1 MQTNLTQSLQSF
13 KHCYSIGIKGVGM
26 TALAQCLLDKGITVA
41 GCDVSEEFV
50 TQKILSSLPIQID
63 NLDVQKL
70 PIDTD
75 FVIYGSAHQGK
86 EHFLAQQAIKRSI
99 PLYSHA
105 QILGMLS
112 QEKDTIAV
120 CGVGGKSTTSA
131 LLAWILESSQ
141 EDPSYHVGV
150 GEITGLPRTGR
161 WHTTGSLFITEADE
175 YAENPQAVARGEEI
189 IPRFHYLQPKI
200 IICTNLLYD
209 HPDVYASFETTAKTF
224 YSFFTQLKQNGILL
238 WNADDAQLQTVVQ
251 KLHDNRPDILTVSF
265 GYSKSAEVQI
275 HELGY
280 ETGAHLVEFISNKQS
295 LIKQN
300 SQLIRFSLPGSHNLQ
315 NAAATWT
322 CLRLIQLTDQIIAH
336 HMATFQSTSRR
347 FQLMNTIDES
357 FFYDDYAHHPT
368 EIAATLSAC
377 KALFPNH
384 KLVVLFQPHT
394 FSRTQALLPDF
405 ANAFSKADTLLLIP
419 IFGSARENIGT
430 ITLDDLAKA
439 IKTARSVKTDIRI
452 ATSITN
458 AVEQLGSIDTK
469 KAVVITLGA
478 GDVYTIHDLLA
489 QKGHA

>member
-1 MQTNLTQSLQSF
+1 MQTNLTHPLQSL
-13 KHCYSIGIKGVGM
+13 KHCYIIGIKGVGM

-41 GCDVSEEFV
+41 GCDVNEEFV
-50 TQKILSSLPIQID
+50 TEKILSSLPIQID

-86 EHFLAQQAIKRSI
+86 DHLLVQLAVKHSI
-99 PLYSHA
+99 PIYSHA
-105 QILGMLS
+105 QILGLLS

-131 LLAWILESSQ
+131 LLAWILENSH
-141 EDPSYHVGV
+141 ENPSYHVGV

-161 WHTTGSLFITEADE
+161 WNTSGSLFVTEADE

-209 HPDVYASFETTAKTF
+209 HPDVYDSLESTVNTY

-238 WNADDAQLQTVVQ
+238 WNADDAQLQAVVQ
-251 KLHDNRPDILTVSF
+251 KLHNNRPDVLTVSF
-265 GYSKSAEVQI
+265 GTTNSAEVQI
-275 HELGY
+275 HDLGY
-280 ETGAHLVEFISNKQS
+280 ETGAHLVEFISNRQS
-295 LIKQN
+295 SVKRN
-300 SQLIRFSLPGSHNLQ
+300 SQLITFSLPGLHNLQ
-315 NAAATWT
+315 NAAAAWA
-322 CLRLIQLTDQIIAH
+322 CLMLMQLTDQVITQ
-336 HMATFQSTSRR
+336 HMSTFQSTSRR
-347 FQLMNTIDES
+347 FQLISSKDES
-357 FFYDDYAHHPT
+357 YYYDDYAHHPT

-377 KALFPNH
+377 KALFPYH

-394 FSRTQALLPDF
+394 YSRTEALLPDF
-405 ANAFSKADTLLLIP
+405 ANAFSLADTLLLIP
-419 IFGSARENIGT
+419 IFGSAREKIGT
-430 ITLDDLAKA
+430 ITLEDLAKA
-439 IKTARSVKTDIRI
+439 IKTARSVTTDIRI
-452 ATSITN
+452 TSSITN

-489 QKGHA
+489 RKGHA